1 MGQAWCAKHSIHV
14 SSVLTAAQYLGILL
28 PQFYRHGNR
37 GWASLNNFPH
47 VSELGLELLLLITVS
62 SCLSVLHQG
71 DLSMKC
77 AAAACQQPTPNQG
90 VNRSNFIM
98 LRDSVGRSGIWKGH
112 SRDGL
117 SLSRTVWGL
126 IRESLKAGSDPDSWG
141 LQSSEGCLS
150 TGWCCARHWLGPS
163 WKTHMISPCGLCRS
177 ASPQNE
183 LLR

>member
-1 MGQAWCAKHSIHV
+1 
-14 SSVLTAAQYLGILL
+14 
-28 PQFYRHGNR
+28 
-37 GWASLNNFPH
+37 
-47 VSELGLELLLLITVS
+47 
-62 SCLSVLHQG
+62 
-71 DLSMKC
+71 MKR

-183 LLR
+183 LLRQVGKSCVSFYDLTLEVTAHHFHQSYRLQSFFICRHRDSLVNVLAWGKT